1 MRAILILDLE
11 DYDMPLELNNYQ
23 LLISPCQINKAL
35 NSLQI
40 YRVVTDG
47 HIKEKL
53 TLEANLHFHE

>member
-1 MRAILILDLE
+1 
-11 DYDMPLELNNYQ
+11 MPLELNNYQ

-40 YRVVTDG
+40 YRVVTDD
-47 HIKEKL
+47 HIKEQL

>member
-1 MRAILILDLE
+1 MS
-11 DYDMPLELNNYQ
+11 LELNNNQ

-40 YRVVTDG
+40 YRVVTDD
-47 HIKEKL
+47 HKEKL